1 MIKVFDRETASEL
14 GTITEDQLNFLI
26 EHLEEEDSRD
36 QDYYVDKSTIELLV
50 QKGADQELLDLIQTA
65 LGDRQGMEI
74 MWEDA

>member
-1 MIKVFDRETASEL
+1 MF
-14 GTITEDQLNFLI
+14 